1 MANLFTT
8 TIASPESSTICDLA
22 QGVQDQAARATLLL
36 EAIRKEVDDL
46 AVSRATGVELLN
58 SELLAAEERILVFAQ
73 MASEAAALVADLG
86 EEIEARDFLARQP
99 VPLRRSSAPLQTAS
113 N

>member
-8 TIASPESSTICDLA
+8 TIASPESSSICDLA

-46 AVSRATGVELLN
+46 AVLRATGVELLEA
-58 SELLAAEERILVFAQ
+58 ELLAANERVLLFVQ
-73 MASEAAALVADLG
+73 MASEAAARAGDLG
-86 EEIEARDFLARQP
+86 EEIETRDYHARQP
-99 VPLRRSSAPLQTAS
+99 VPLRRPSTPLQTAS